1 MKRLLPIVVSLL
13 LCAALGSAHG
23 NEEHVMG
30 FVSAVAQNSI
40 TVETV
45 QKQKV
50 TVKISHETKFE
61 KGSETATLSDVR
73 RGDRVVIH
81 AGKRGDQLE
90 AHTVQIGADSA
101 PTARQHN
108 ME

>member
-1 MKRLLPIVVSLL
+1 MKRLLPMVVSLL

-30 FVSAVAQNSI
+30 LVSAVAQDTI
-40 TVETV
+40 TVQTV
-45 QKQKV
+45 KNHKV

-61 KGSETATLSDVR
+61 KGSEAATLNDVR
-73 RGDRVVIH
+73 VGDRVVIH

-90 AHTVQIGADSA
+90 AHTVQIGVDSPPA
-101 PTARQHN
+101 ARQHN
-108 ME
+108 KE